1 MTLAASSNAPFR
13 TPHCGVVALPA
24 RGKARSVGARP
35 SSSPMSRPLDVSLL
49 QAVERQLPEGFTIQE
64 QIGAGATS
72 WVYLARR
79 ADAGDAGEPAQP
91 PAAPGAP
98 PPGDAIEAAAPT
110 GEAAPRVPEGQDQ
123 IVVKV
128 MRSGGANRAHVDRF
142 VREMRILQKLDHP
155 HIVPILEPGEVDGAL
170 YFTMPYV
177 YGETLRSSLDRFGPL
192 DVADALDVARDLAD
206 ALGHA
211 HTRGVVH
218 RDVKPENILL
228 SPAGAYLLDFG
239 FASAPSLTS
248 DEAAQREAS
257 EMVGTPDYVSPEEVS
272 GDRAGDWRSDFYS
285 LGCVLFEM
293 LTGRAPFTAESP
305 RATVLRRLTTPAPD
319 VRTLRPEVP
328 DDVAFIVRRCL
339 ERSPNDRFPTASF
352 LRMAL
357 QAARA
362 RLPDPV

>member
-1 MTLAASSNAPFR
+1 
-13 TPHCGVVALPA
+13 
-24 RGKARSVGARP
+24 
-35 SSSPMSRPLDVSLL
+35 MSRPLDVSLL

-79 ADAGDAGEPAQP
+79 ADADAA
-91 PAAPGAP
+91 
-98 PPGDAIEAAAPT
+98 DAAAPEPPLGAPAPPAGAT
-110 GEAAPRVPEGQDQ
+110 ADPVQAAVDARDR

-128 MRSGGANRAHVDRF
+128 MRSGTASRAGVDRF

-177 YGETLRSSLDRFGPL
+177 YGETLRASLDRFGPL
-192 DVADALDVARDLAD
+192 DIADALDVARDLAD

-211 HTRGVVH
+211 HTQGVVH

-228 SPAGAYLLDFG
+228 SHSGAFLLDFG
-239 FASAPSLTS
+239 FASAPSLMS
-248 DEAAQREAS
+248 DEAAHREAS
-257 EMVGTPDYVSPEEVS
+257 HMVGTPDYVSPEEVS
-272 GDRAGDWRSDFYS
+272 GNRAGDWRSDFYS

-293 LTGRAPFTAESP
+293 LAGRAPFTAESP

-319 VRTLRPEVP
+319 VRTLRPDVP

-357 QAARA
+357 EAARA
-362 RLPDPV
+362 RLPDPA